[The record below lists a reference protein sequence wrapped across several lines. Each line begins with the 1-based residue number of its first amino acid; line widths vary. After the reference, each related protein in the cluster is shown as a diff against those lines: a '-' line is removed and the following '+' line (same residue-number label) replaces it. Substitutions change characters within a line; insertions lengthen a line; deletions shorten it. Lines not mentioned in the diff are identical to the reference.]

1 MSRNHGEGAGA
12 PGHTR
17 AIPRSRFQYRGASTS
32 FLALAAV
39 LAAAALGGCASSG
52 QSVVSSSASPMFPE
66 SKWGVSASRRVV
78 SHSGEVPKGGGVYK
92 VGAPY
97 KVGGRWYQPREQP
110 GYDRVGTASWYG
122 SDFHGRHTANGEV
135 FDMHALTAAH
145 PTLPLPSYAYVTNLS
160 NNRTVLVRINDRGPY
175 VGDRMIDLSR
185 ASADALGLRG
195 RGTGRVR
202 VRYAGPAPL
211 DGSDHRERQFAAT
224 RSWQRPGSDIA
235 AVESAVSEHE
245 YATYQSSGRA
255 RPTAW
260 RPPQDEQRTASIQL
274 PPAQNYGQDPDLPY
288 GRPTHDQ
295 RPYRQA
301 YAEPQSQS
309 SGDNLWSPERY
320 RAASGAR

>member
-1 MSRNHGEGAGA
+1 
-12 PGHTR
+12 
-17 AIPRSRFQYRGASTS
+17 
-32 FLALAAV
+32 
-39 LAAAALGGCASSG
+39 
-52 QSVVSSSASPMFPE
+52 MFPE

-78 SHSGEVPKGGGVYK
+78 DHSGEVPKGGGVYK

-110 GYDRVGTASWYG
+110 DYDRVGTASWYG

-135 FDMHALTAAH
+135 YDMHALTAAH
-145 PTLPLPSYAYVTNLS
+145 PTLPMPSYAYVTNLS
-160 NNRTVLVRINDRGPY
+160 NNRTILVRINDRGPY

-224 RSWQRPGSDIA
+224 RSWQGQGPGADIA
-235 AVESAVSEHE
+235 AVESAVSAHE
-245 YATYQSSGRA
+245 YANYQSSGRA

-260 RPPQDEQRTASIQL
+260 RPQDEQRTASVQRT
-274 PPAQNYGQDPDLPY
+274 PAPGYGQDPDLPY
-288 GRPTHDQ
+288 GRPPAQEQRYDQ

-309 SGDNLWSPERY
+309 NADDLWSPERY
-320 RAASGAR
+320 RAAANAR